1 VCGIEPAPDRLSLL
15 LPSAVRV
22 PLPSAFYDRPTLE
35 VARGLLGCEVGMGPV
50 VLRIVET
57 EAYLPGDSAAHA
69 SRGRTPRNAPMFG
82 PPGHA
87 YVYLCY
93 GLHQML
99 NFVTEAEGRPA
110 AVLLRGAVV
119 VAGEALVRERR
130 GGRLDCIGPGKLG
143 AALGIDTRW
152 SGAPLDGSRGLT
164 VEPGPPPD
172 TVRAGPRVGIDYALP
187 EHRDAPWRFR
197 GAWTRP

>member
-1 VCGIEPAPDRLSLL
+1 M
-15 LPSAVRV
+15 
-22 PLPSAFYDRPTLE
+22 PLPPSFYDRPTLL
-35 VARGLLGCEVGMGPV
+35 VARELLGAELIMGDV

-99 NFVTEAEGRPA
+99 NLVTEAEGLPA

-119 VAGEALVRERR
+119 LAGEDLVRQRR

-143 AALGIDTRW
+143 AALGIDTGW
-152 SGAPLDGSRGLT
+152 SGAPLDGSRGLREEAGSAPLSVQT
-164 VEPGPPPD
+164 
-172 TVRAGPRVGIDYALP
+172 GPRVGIDYALP

-197 GAWTRP
+197 GKW